1 MVCYVRDIVIHLLPR
16 LIKMR
21 YMEQGVCRQ
30 VTGRF
35 LASRKEGQTKA
46 GRRDN
51 LAGRDEVR
59 RRVGSRTLHLS
70 SDDRTQETLL
80 YMSNCI
86 PRADKSLNL
95 TLAWFPNNSIE
106 YHPREVC
113 LKSMYGWHFSLL
125 FGPNQTS

>member
-1 MVCYVRDIVIHLLPR
+1 MVCYVRDIAIHLLLR

-21 YMEQGVCRQ
+21 YTEQGVCRQ

-59 RRVGSRTLHLS
+59 
-70 SDDRTQETLL
+70 
-80 YMSNCI
+80 
-86 PRADKSLNL
+86 
-95 TLAWFPNNSIE
+95 
-106 YHPREVC
+106 
-113 LKSMYGWHFSLL
+113 
-125 FGPNQTS
+125 